1 MSVLRNSKEASVEQS
16 KQVVGMM
23 EEVRG
28 VGGGRVRQDWRSLSF
43 DSEGGSEHRNDGI
56 SRRF

>member
-28 VGGGRVRQDWRSLSF
+28 VGGGPGQAGL
-43 DSEGGSEHRNDGI
+43 EEPQL
-56 SRRF
+56 

>member
-16 KQVVGMM
+16 EQVVGVM

-28 VGGGRVRQDWRSLSF
+28 VMGGRVRQ
-43 DSEGGSEHRNDGI
+43 G
-56 SRRF
+56 